1 MSNEAWP
8 AALKVHGIRSLF
20 LSLTNRRAICIPA
33 YLSTYN
39 PRTRRSVSPFVSY
52 LPRPPFFFLSFLSLI
67 VSFLFF
73 FSFTSNYLSERF
85 VDCFFFLSSSF
96 LFLDFFLFFC
106 SRDETRWWSISSTIG
121 LLFVLSGRKFSNG
134 LKDGER

>member
-73 FSFTSNYLSERF
+73 FFYFELSLGTICRL
-85 VDCFFFLSSSF
+85 FFLSFFVFSF
-96 LFLDFFLFFC
+96 FGLFSFFL
-106 SRDETRWWSISSTIG
+106 
-121 LLFVLSGRKFSNG
+121 
-134 LKDGER
+134 

>member
-1 MSNEAWP
+1 MARCSQGTRDTLPFLVSNEPSRNLYSGLPVDVQP
-8 AALKVHGIRSLF
+8 ANASLRLALCF
-20 LSLTNRRAICIPA
+20 LPSS
-33 YLSTYN
+33 ST
-39 PRTRRSVSPFVSY
+39 
-52 LPRPPFFFLSFLSLI
+52 FFLSFFPLSYCI
-67 VSFLFF
+67 FSFF